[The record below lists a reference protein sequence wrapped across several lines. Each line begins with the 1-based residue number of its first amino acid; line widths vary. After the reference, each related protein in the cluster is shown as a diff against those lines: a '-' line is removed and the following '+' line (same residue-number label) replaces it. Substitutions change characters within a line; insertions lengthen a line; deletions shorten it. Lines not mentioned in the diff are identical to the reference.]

1 LLVQYILSNC
11 RVVFWENTTLFKTK
25 GLQDMGVRRTV
36 AVLTL
41 CRTQVVLL
49 LHLTEKIQNYL
60 SLIAI
65 KCRTRIAER
74 GITTRIW
81 KAEN

>member
-1 LLVQYILSNC
+1 
-11 RVVFWENTTLFKTK
+11 
-25 GLQDMGVRRTV
+25 MGVRGTV

-41 CRTQVVLL
+41 CRAQVFLL

-60 SLIAI
+60 GRIAT

-74 GITTRIW
+74 GVTTRIW